1 VVLFPSG
8 CASHLTL
15 HCQGSLLTLFRKRAA
30 RGDTRFWMDREP
42 AVIEP
47 VQHEKKTS
55 STESEKAGSDHELA
69 HDEPKVTPAIARTA

>member
-1 VVLFPSG
+1 
-8 CASHLTL
+8 
-15 HCQGSLLTLFRKRAA
+15 
-30 RGDTRFWMDREP
+30 MDREP